1 MAESPHCVLEPEL
14 DGQDE
19 SVRGR
24 TAGIVVI
31 TPTELASE
39 TEFDVSRIRVQTPVY
54 QLPHHR
60 LRGQLWGIL
69 ELSRFRGELGP
80 GKGVPPYLMIV
91 RASLTVRAYWEPWG
105 ILGSL
110 TET

>member
-39 TEFDVSRIRVQTPVY
+39 TELDVSRIPYDFRSVVKSYAMISHTGCCEIIY
-54 QLPHHR
+54 HDFTAYDLMSRSYYFHMTR
-60 LRGQLWGIL
+60 L
-69 ELSRFRGELGP
+69 S
-80 GKGVPPYLMIV
+80 
-91 RASLTVRAYWEPWG
+91 
-105 ILGSL
+105 
-110 TET
+110 